1 MTTDQALFVASVLA
15 YGGNVMEIG
24 KLLFLMNAI
33 AIALSMTE
41 GGEETAFMLNDLT
54 ENILEAI
61 S

>member
-15 YGGNVMEIG
+15 YRGNVMEIG

-41 GGEETAFMLNDLT
+41 GGEESAFMLNDLT